1 MKAYQHIRILA
12 LALLGLL
19 FGGSYFWFIRQADFI
34 NLLKPQIPINQALAN
49 AEKEFSA
56 SPLGHL
62 SLRRAH
68 KVAIDEDLFRY
79 SQQFAGQNLSEIS
92 PEVGRIIVTWKG
104 KSGKNKLF
112 CEFKYDFAGH
122 LKGMDYILPE
132 LPDSTNLEAPGALA
146 RAKAFLQ
153 AQGID
158 TTSLAIE
165 ERSGRKEDNIQK
177 QDFTFTKTASFSDN
191 LKEIHKIAISAGTVT
206 GYESSLAI
214 NADKF
219 KFPQFE
225 HTSDIVW
232 IIVVVLTWIV
242 ILIIMAVIF
251 FKRLK
256 HEELEFK
263 RAWRP
268 AMAVMLLVWLSV
280 GISSWPAWEGVLLGG
295 GLAGLFSGVGI
306 LVTFALAESYIRDI
320 WPEKI
325 ALVDLLFR
333 GRLWVRELGEAML
346 RSLFIGGLTAAILG
360 GIALLKSKL
369 HIGYISVDND
379 DLWAF
384 SSLLES
390 LTQLISSFIPAF
402 FVALIFL
409 GFTAALLKSKIRR
422 SGGFIILMALLLTLG
437 GLFSEFLQ
445 PHVWGSLM
453 LLPLAFLWGYWIRKY
468 DWMTMFLSL
477 FLVYLLFDLYQIN
490 LLPENSAEL
499 AGILL
504 ILSLAGYT
512 LAGVFLLFGTRSVN
526 DFEHYIPEY
535 VSRIAERERFLRE
548 LEIARNIQ
556 IQFLPRREPQF
567 PGLDIA
573 SICKPAMEVG
583 GDYYDFIP
591 RDDRHFTVV
600 IGDVSG
606 KGVSAAFY
614 MTMIKGIIKTLARWL
629 QEPSKVLAEVN
640 EVFYENAPRNVFVS
654 LLYAIFDLQERTLT
668 FARAG
673 HNPLL
678 VRKSK
683 AGEMESL
690 NPPGLAIGMEKGSL
704 FSKIIKDRSV
714 TIETGDILI
723 FYTDGITEAMNPR
736 GDEFG
741 EERLYEIIHQFGDRS
756 AREILEQVRQ
766 NVFGFTASAPQ
777 HDDFT
782 LVVVK
787 VVG

>member
-1 MKAYQHIRILA
+1 MKAQHHIRILA

-19 FGGSYFWFIRQADFI
+19 FAGAYFWFIRQAEFI
-34 NLLKPQIPINQALAN
+34 NLLKPQIPINQALAI

-62 SLRRAH
+62 FLRRAH

-79 SQQFAGQNLSEIS
+79 SQQFAGQDLSEIS

-122 LKGMDYILPE
+122 LKGMNYILPE
-132 LPDSTNLEAPGALA
+132 LPDSTNLEAPRALA

-177 QDFTFTKTASFSDN
+177 QDFTFTKTASFSEN

-214 NADKF
+214 NEDKF
-219 KFPQFE
+219 KFSKFDKISE
-225 HTSDIVW
+225 IVW
-232 IIVVVLTWIV
+232 IIVVILTWIV

-251 FKRLK
+251 FKRMK

-268 AMAVMLLVWLSV
+268 AIAVMLLVWLSV
-280 GISSWPAWEGVLLGG
+280 GISSWPEWAGVLLGG
-295 GLAGLFSGVGI
+295 GLAGLFSGMGI
-306 LVTFALAESYIRDI
+306 LVTFALTESYIRDV
-320 WPEKI
+320 WAEKI

-333 GRLWVRELGEAML
+333 GRLRVRELGEALL
-346 RSLFIGGLTAAILG
+346 RSLFIGGLTVATLG

-369 HIGYISVDND
+369 NIGYISVDSD

-384 SSLLES
+384 TSPVES
-390 LTQLISSFIPAF
+390 ATQLISFFIPAF
-402 FVALIFL
+402 FVSLIFL
-409 GFTAALLKSKIRR
+409 GFSAALLKSKMRR
-422 SGGFIILMALLLTLG
+422 SGGFIALMALLLTLG
-437 GLFSEFLQ
+437 GLFTEFFE

-490 LLPENSAEL
+490 LLPENTAEI

-512 LAGVFLLFGTRSVN
+512 LAGVFLLFGSRRVS
-526 DFEHYIPEY
+526 DFEHYVPEY
-535 VSRIAERERFLRE
+535 VSRIAERERILRE

-556 IQFLPRREPQF
+556 IKFLPHEEPEF

-583 GDYYDFIP
+583 GDYYDFI
-591 RDDRHFTVV
+591 RGDDRYLTVV

-629 QEPSKVLAEVN
+629 KDPSKVLAEVN

-654 LLYAIFDLQERTLT
+654 LLYAMFDLGERTLT

-690 NPPGLAIGMEKGSL
+690 NPPGLAIGMEKGAL
-704 FSKIIKDRSV
+704 FSKIIKDQSV
-714 TIETGDILI
+714 AIETGDILI

-741 EERLYEIIHQFGDRS
+741 ENRLYEVIHQFGDRS
-756 AREILEQVRQ
+756 AKEILERVRQ
-766 NVFGFTASAPQ
+766 TVFGFTASAPQ

>member
-19 FGGSYFWFIRQADFI
+19 FAGAYFWFIRQAEFI
-34 NLLKPQIPINQALAN
+34 NLLKPQIPMRQALAN
-49 AEKEFSA
+49 AEKEFKT
-56 SPLGHL
+56 SPLGQF
-62 SLRRAH
+62 SLRREH
-68 KVAIDEDLFRY
+68 KVVIDEDLFRY
-79 SQQFAGQNLSEIS
+79 AQQYPGQHRSVIS
-92 PEVGRIIVTWKG
+92 PGVGRIVVTWKG

-112 CEFKYDFAGH
+112 CERKYDFAGH
-122 LKGMDYILPE
+122 LRGMNYILPE
-132 LPDSTNLEAPGALA
+132 LPDSANLEAPRALE
-146 RAKAFLQ
+146 RAKDFLQ
-153 AQGID
+153 AQGVD
-158 TTSLAIE
+158 TASLAIE
-165 ERSGRKEDNIQK
+165 ERSGKKEEGIQK
-177 QDFTFTKTASFSDN
+177 HDFTFTRTASFSEN

-268 AMAVMLLVWLSV
+268 AIAVMLLLWLSV
-280 GISSWPAWEGVLLGG
+280 GISLWPEWTEILLGG
-295 GLAGLFSGVGI
+295 GLAGLFSGIGI
-306 LVTFALAESYIRDI
+306 LVIFALTESYTRDI

-333 GRLWVRELGEAML
+333 GRLRVRELGEALL
-346 RSLFIGGLTAAILG
+346 RSLFIGGLTVAVVG
-360 GIALLKSKL
+360 GIVLLKSKL
-369 HIGYISVDND
+369 NIGYITVDND

-384 SSLLES
+384 NSRVRFVRQFISSL
-390 LTQLISSFIPAF
+390 IPAF
-402 FVALIFL
+402 FIALIFL
-409 GFTAALLKSKIRR
+409 GFSAALLKAKIRR
-422 SGGFIILMALLLTLG
+422 SGGFVALMALLLTLG
-437 GLFSEFLQ
+437 GLFTESLK

-477 FLVYLLFDLYQIN
+477 FLVYSLFDLYQIN
-490 LLPENSAEL
+490 LLPENSAEI

-504 ILSLAGYT
+504 TLSLAGYT
-512 LAGVFLLFGTRSVN
+512 LAGVFLLFGTRSVS
-526 DFEHYIPEY
+526 DFEHYVPEY

-583 GDYYDFIP
+583 GDYYDFIR
-591 RDDRHFTVV
+591 RDDRHLTVV

-741 EERLYEIIHQFGDRS
+741 EDRLYEIIHQFGDRS

-766 NVFGFTASAPQ
+766 TVFGFTASAPQ